1 MGNYPAGDSTFLVWQ
16 KKTLLNFPADWSKV
30 PVSLQVSWF
39 NLLARGPSTVFLPIQ
54 CSKRY
59 EKLGLASSILLF
71 FYQQAIVMFPL
82 FSLLSCKY
90 LIIYHRFPIFR
101 MGKYRVP
108 YNFQITFSLLKYEFE
123 FLLTEEALQ
132 LQNSCCYYNAL
143 WKCEHYEFSLLDWLF
158 NWKSLWDVLCVN
170 TAVFGQTMRLDSW
183 GVLSRG
189 CLVTESQRVLGKR
202 QSPICSVELW

>member
-1 MGNYPAGDSTFLVWQ
+1 
-16 KKTLLNFPADWSKV
+16 
-30 PVSLQVSWF
+30 
-39 NLLARGPSTVFLPIQ
+39 
-54 CSKRY
+54 
-59 EKLGLASSILLF
+59 
-71 FYQQAIVMFPL
+71 MFPL
-82 FSLLSCKY
+82 FSLLPCKY

-101 MGKYRVP
+101 MGKYRLP
-108 YNFQITFSLLKYEFE
+108 IYFQITFSLLKCEVE

-183 GVLSRG
+183 GVLSQG
-189 CLVTESQRVLGKR
+189 CLVTESQRVREGTITNILSGTKITSAGTLKNR
-202 QSPICSVELW
+202 AITLQLNLKNQDSFRLENRSFILHKVVLL